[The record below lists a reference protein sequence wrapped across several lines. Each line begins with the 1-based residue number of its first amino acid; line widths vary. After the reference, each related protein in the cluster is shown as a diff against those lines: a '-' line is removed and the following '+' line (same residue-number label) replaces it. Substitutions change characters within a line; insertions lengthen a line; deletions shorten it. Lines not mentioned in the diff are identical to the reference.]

1 MIIFF
6 QANGSILATPI
17 IQLIRGG
24 DWQPQNLEAAILSQT
39 SKLCFLSAFVFLLVP
54 DLEILYPVFVSL
66 FIAVELSGIDVF
78 KPFEDFSFGLFKK
91 VYIAVD
97 GDNKEKNDWI
107 LDFRFFIIR
116 PCMYVC
122 HTKCTILK
130 IKWTM
135 TKIKQ

>member
-54 DLEILYPVFVSL
+54 NLEILYPVFVLL

-91 VYIAVD
+91 VYNAVED
-97 GDNKEKNDWI
+97 DNKEKND
-107 LDFRFFIIR
+107 
-116 PCMYVC
+116 
-122 HTKCTILK
+122 
-130 IKWTM
+130 
-135 TKIKQ
+135 